1 MGVREAIYS
10 RKCVATSLDH
20 EDSGSISLGDWCT
33 ATSQDYEDSGSIPLE
48 ANGLSKYPCTKK
60 NAVVVLKMAA
70 LR

>member
-1 MGVREAIYS
+1 MGVREAIDS

-20 EDSGSISLGDWCT
+20 
-33 ATSQDYEDSGSIPLE
+33 EDSGSIPLE

-70 LR
+70 WR